1 MQLMLSQKKTKIKA
15 AEKQP
20 FYLPFSNMTS
30 GKTPKLLRWNNNF
43 FVLLLILSYCI
54 ANANQDSLT
63 MQQRMHKLDTAS
75 AIKFSLN
82 GLVKEKIEVFG
93 KQKKLIAECI
103 AAGQLYFPVIDA
115 EFTKSKIP
123 LELKYITVMESHVNP
138 AAGKSEG
145 PAGLWQI
152 TNGTGQAL
160 GLRNDKYIDS
170 RRDPAASTRA
180 VAGYF
185 NKLYKL
191 YGDWL
196 LAITAYQIGN
206 GTLDKIIA
214 KHGGEKDYWK
224 LRKHLPAFASEYMAK
239 YFAVCYVM
247 ENYESFGVVKY
258 DGKFNPSKLDT
269 VRITQAIGF
278 ERMAQGLGISKADI
292 AKLNPHFR
300 QNLFPAENGIYAIL
314 PKEAAATFKAD
325 PNKIYTF
332 PVQKKIVPKK
342 PASKKPA
349 PKKSTKKKKK
359 K

>member
-1 MQLMLSQKKTKIKA
+1 MQLTLSQKKTKIKA
-15 AEKQP
+15 AERQP
-20 FYLPFSNMTS
+20 FYLPFSIMTS
-30 GKTPKLLRWNNNF
+30 GTSPKILSWNKCL
-43 FVLLLILSYCI
+43 FVLLLIFSFSI
-54 ANANQDSLT
+54 VKANQDSLS
-63 MQQRMHKLDTAS
+63 MQQRMNRLDTGS
-75 AIKFSLN
+75 AIKFTLN
-82 GLVKEKIEVFG
+82 NLVKEKIEVFG
-93 KQKKLIAECI
+93 KQKKLIADCI
-103 AAGQLYFPVIDA
+103 ANGQLYFPVIEN
-115 EFTKSKIP
+115 EFIKNKIP
-123 LELKYITVMESHVNP
+123 VELKYITVMESHVNP

-152 TNGTGQAL
+152 TNGTGKAL

-185 NKLYKL
+185 TKLYKL

-214 KHGGEKDYWK
+214 RQGGEKDYWK

-247 ENYESFGVVKY
+247 ENYESFGVITYV
-258 DGKFNPSKLDT
+258 GRFNPSKLDT

-278 ERMAQGLGISKADI
+278 ERMSQGLGISKSDI

-300 QNLFPAENGIYAIL
+300 QNLFPGENGIYAIL
-314 PKEAAATFKAD
+314 PKEAAIVFKND
-325 PNKIYTF
+325 PDKVYNY
-332 PVQKKIVPKK
+332 PVKRKIVPKK
-342 PASKKPA
+342 TATKKPTSKKT
-349 PKKSTKKKKK
+349 TKKKKK